1 MRACIIRVPFLLVC
15 TCLLL
20 WLQDY
25 SEKIGN
31 GILWHPSLKLNV
43 DRHCAV
49 FPGGSLFTRVRPVQS
64 VYLNDH
70 LYIGGVYPG
79 SQREMCRLFEYS
91 VSLNTWDI
99 FDIDLADFALASYQ
113 SKLLLLGGRE
123 CKFDPN
129 GFCRTKSESPTK
141 KVWILDDQYQLQEA
155 DILPMNKPRKS
166 ALAVGHEDHLIVAG
180 GDGGE
185 SVTIEIY
192 DGQTKKWLFAP
203 TLPKTSH
210 VYLQSVVVH
219 HGNLYVQLSPMMS
232 SSILCATL
240 KLLNNSRTSEIHKI
254 NDGSSFWKEIPCPF
268 NRIYSNL
275 MLCQDH
281 LFVLGG
287 SLENNWYLFAHQ
299 PTTPDKLWINIA
311 DVSVSLHDYSLGVVR
326 IISVSDNKLLLFGRS
341 GSWMERMSLLLFD
354 GL

>member
-1 MRACIIRVPFLLVC
+1 M
-15 TCLLL
+15 
-20 WLQDY
+20 QDC
-25 SEKIGN
+25 SKKIDS

-49 FPGGSLFTRVRPVQS
+49 FPGGLLFSGARPIQY

-70 LYIGGVYPG
+70 LYVGGVYPG
-79 SQREMCRLFEYS
+79 SEREMCRLFEYS
-91 VSLNTWDI
+91 VTLNTWDL

-123 CKFDPN
+123 CKFDPD

-166 ALAVGHEDHLIVAG
+166 ALAVGHEDHLVVAG

-203 TLPKTSH
+203 TLPKISQCH
-210 VYLQSVVVH
+210 VHLQSIVIH
-219 HGNLYVQLSPMMS
+219 HGSLYVQLPHIMS
-232 SSILCATL
+232 SRILCATL
-240 KLLNNSRTSEIHKI
+240 KLLNNSCTSDARKK
-254 NDGSSFWKEIPCPF
+254 NDDSSFWKEMPCPF
-268 NRIYSNL
+268 DRVYSNL

-287 SLENNWYLFAHQ
+287 SLDSLKYLFTYQ
-299 PTTPDKLWINIA
+299 PTNPDKLWINIA
-311 DVSVSLHDYSLGVVR
+311 DVSVSLHDYSRLVR
-326 IISVSDNKLLLFGRS
+326 IISVSDNKLLLFRQS
-341 GSWMERMSLLLFD
+341 GTWMESMSLLLFD
-354 GL
+354 GS